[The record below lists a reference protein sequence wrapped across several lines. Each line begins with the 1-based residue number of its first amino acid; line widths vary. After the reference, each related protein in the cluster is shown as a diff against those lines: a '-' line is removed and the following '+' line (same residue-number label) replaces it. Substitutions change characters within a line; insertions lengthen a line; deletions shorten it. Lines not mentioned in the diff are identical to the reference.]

1 MINVADIL
9 NDTPYRTLLYSTI
22 DGDCYFNHVDNKTGL
37 IYLDVYTEDC
47 VICRILDKYG
57 RLSSDSGCIV
67 FPSKEIQDWTSYQ
80 HKENTQERIE
90 ELENE
95 LDVLNMQYLSQVSM
109 WKSLYEETKHCLDEK
124 NKQFL
129 EYLDKKRKEF
139 EAAYSNAYRKKM
151 SQEAQD
157 IYRKYA
163 GIYYK

>member
-1 MINVADIL
+1 MSLFI
-9 NDTPYRTLLYSTI
+9 
-22 DGDCYFNHVDNKTGL
+22 

-157 IYRKYA
+157 IYRKCTNFHYLNR
-163 GIYYK
+163 